1 MSQLIAFLQTH
12 ATLTNILLVG
22 GTLVSILT
30 VVGNALKALAPAGS
44 KAAHF
49 ADLCLALAIDVQKAA
64 QAVQRLF
71 GSSSVAA
78 VAKGLVLVPLLVL
91 GLSRPAHAESMAAL
105 GPQISWHISPTPS
118 LLEARLDGAILNLAP
133 GLGLH
138 GYARYKNLD
147 AGAAVFGSALIPIG
161 SIAGLKSVP
170 PGFALSI
177 GPLVCHNKLA
187 LCLGARW
194 DLTDI
199 QHGVTGLFKGFT
211 WAQNFG
217 IVFSGTDELLKAL
230 HLQVG

>member
-105 GPQISWHISPTPS
+105 GPAPAFHFGPS
-118 LLEARLDGAILNLAP
+118 VSLYELRLDGQVGQLTP
-133 GLGLH
+133 GLGVQGWIGFKSGGEIGL
-138 GYARYKNLD
+138 AL
-147 AGAAVFGSALIPIG
+147 FGSAL
-161 SIAGLKSVP
+161 GLGTAHPGAALSLAPFVCFQQTGFCLG
-170 PGFALSI
+170 PGFD
-177 GPLVCHNKLA
+177 LA
-187 LCLGARW
+187 SLHDGVSG
-194 DLTDI
+194 LT
-199 QHGVTGLFKGFT
+199 QGFT
-211 WAQNFG
+211 WKKNFFVVAQVLPKFW
-217 IVFSGTDELLKAL
+217 ELL
-230 HLQVG
+230 HVHG